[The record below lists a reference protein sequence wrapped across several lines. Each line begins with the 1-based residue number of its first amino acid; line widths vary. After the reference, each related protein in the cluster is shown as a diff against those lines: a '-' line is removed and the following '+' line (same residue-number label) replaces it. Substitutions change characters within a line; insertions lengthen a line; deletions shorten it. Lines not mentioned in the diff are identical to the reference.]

1 MRKTL
6 VAIALAGAA
15 TIVPAANASAKDIN
29 HDRIPDR
36 WERAFHLSLKVD
48 QAKRDQDHDGLKN
61 RSEWL
66 DHTSPRSVDTDHNGV
81 TDAHEDADHDGVS
94 NTEEQRP
101 PETHGDT
108 PPAESTPGDG
118 SVTPPPSDEHPSGDH
133 PSGDHP
139 AGAAIVSY
147 EQSPGF
153 GGYLTIERPS
163 GEHVKSYL
171 GEKTDLECARAAD
184 GPFAPC
190 SKEHLVAG
198 TTVARAEHGLNDY
211 GHDVWTRVYLVVPE
225 SAG

>member
-15 TIVPAANASAKDIN
+15 TVVPAASASAKDVN

-36 WERAFHLSLKVD
+36 WERAYHLSLKVD

-66 DHTSPRSVDTDHNGV
+66 DHTSPRSADTNHDGV
-81 TDAHEDADHDGVS
+81 IDAHEDADHDGVS
-94 NTEEQRP
+94 NTDEQRP
-101 PETHGDT
+101 PESHGPEPHGDS
-108 PPAESTPGDG
+108 PPAESPPGDG
-118 SVTPPPSDEHPSGDH
+118 SVTPPPPSGENR
-133 PSGDHP
+133 
-139 AGAAIVSY
+139 AGAAVVSY

-171 GEKTDLECARAAD
+171 GEKTDLECAATAD

-198 TTVARAEHGLNDY
+198 TTVAQAEHGLNDF